1 MRFKKTAKNTS
12 EKAEK
17 PSKPAKKPSGKAGK
31 KAAAG
36 MAAKSVIGL
45 EICPASIR
53 MVQIAGKG
61 SGRVQ
66 LEKYAIEPLPQNV
79 VSGSEIVNFDMLVSH
94 LQQCY
99 DKLKTN
105 CKSVNIGLPMSM
117 VTIEENLVYSAAT
130 AEMSLQEFIEA
141 EVVRVGPL
149 DDISYDWYKFTDNGK
164 EDTVL
169 MVATQSDNVNQFT
182 DLLEEVGLNAVNM
195 DVDLFALFNAF
206 AYVDMMQGGEFA
218 SERIALFDVGD
229 VSLKALIVESGK
241 ILYRHESAFGLDQM
255 IQLIQRN
262 YQVTESEALE
272 IINGRRQRP
281 ADYKTEVGDYFNT
294 QIAQEVQRALQF
306 FMTTRSDEV
315 VVQQIFISGSACMV
329 NSGLAEM
336 VHSSTNIATQH
347 LAPITLADNKVKGGG
362 NLANDADSLT
372 TAFGLALRGL
382 F

>member
-12 EKAEK
+12 EKAEQ
-17 PSKPAKKPSGKAGK
+17 PSKPAKKSTGKPS

-36 MAAKSVIGL
+36 MAAKSVIGV
-45 EICPASIR
+45 EIGPANIR

-79 VSGSEIVNFDMLVSH
+79 VSGSEIVNFDTLVSH

-105 CKSVNIGLPMSM
+105 CKSVNLGLPASM
-117 VTIEENLVYSAAT
+117 VTIEENLVYAESN

-141 EVVRVGPL
+141 EAVRVGPL
-149 DDISYDWYKFTDNGK
+149 DEVSYDWFKFTNTGK

-169 MVATQSDNVNQFT
+169 MVATQRDTVNQFT
-182 DLLEEVGLNAVNM
+182 DLLDEVNLNATNM

-206 AYVDMMQGGEFA
+206 AYVNMMQGGEFS

-229 VSLKALIVESGK
+229 VALKALIVESGK
-241 ILYRHESAFGLDQM
+241 ILYRHESTFGLDQM

-272 IINGRRQRP
+272 IISGRRQRP
-281 ADYKTEVGDYFNT
+281 ADYKTEVSDYFNM

-315 VVQQIFISGSACMV
+315 VVQHIFISGSACV
-329 NSGLAEM
+329 ADSGLAEM
-336 VHSSTNIATQH
+336 VRTSTNIATQH

-362 NLANDADSLT
+362 NLAHDADSLT

>member
-12 EKAEK
+12 EKAAK
-17 PSKPAKKPSGKAGK
+17 PSKPAKKSSG

-45 EICPASIR
+45 EIGPANIR

-66 LEKYAIEPLPQNV
+66 LEKYAVEPLPQNV
-79 VSGSEIVNFDMLVSH
+79 VSGSEIVNFDTLVSH

-99 DKLKTN
+99 STLKTN
-105 CKSVNIGLPMSM
+105 CKSVNIGLPVSM
-117 VTIEENLVYSAAT
+117 VTIEDNLVYSESNS
-130 AEMSLQEFIEA
+130 EMSVQEFVEA

-149 DDISYDWYKFTDNGK
+149 DDINYDWQEFPSTNK
-164 EDTVL
+164 EKTVL
-169 MVATQSDNVNQFT
+169 VVATKTDNVNQFT
-182 DLLEEVGLNAVNM
+182 DLLDEIGVTPINM
-195 DVDLFALFNAF
+195 DVDLFAMFNAF
-206 AYVDMMQGGEFA
+206 AYVDMMQGNEF
-218 SERIALFDVGD
+218 SNERIALFDIGD

-241 ILYRHESAFGLDQM
+241 ILYRHETNFGLDQM
-255 IQLIQRN
+255 IQMIQRN

-272 IINGRRQRP
+272 MVSGRRQRP
-281 ADYKTEVGDYFNT
+281 ADYKTEVSDYFNM

-306 FMTTRSDEV
+306 FMTTRSDDIE
-315 VVQQIFISGSACMV
+315 VQQIFVSGSACV
-329 NSGLAEM
+329 ADSGLAE
-336 VHSSTNIATQH
+336 VIRISTNVTTQH
-347 LAPITLADNKVKGGG
+347 LAPITLAENKIKGGG
-362 NLANDADSLT
+362 NLAHDADSLT